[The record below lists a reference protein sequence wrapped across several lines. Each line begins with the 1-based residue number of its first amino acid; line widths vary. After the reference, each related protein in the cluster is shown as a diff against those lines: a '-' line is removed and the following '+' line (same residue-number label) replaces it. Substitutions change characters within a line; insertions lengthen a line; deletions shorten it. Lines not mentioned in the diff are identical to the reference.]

1 MICTAVSRSHKPIQ
15 YESHFPALTDLY
27 SLTGGEL
34 VSQRLALADGG
45 FRTISPL
52 VLLTDFSGLI
62 CSVTAAGSRE
72 SAIELTGF
80 ETSRVFDTTSIS
92 SPCELVQTADS
103 TPTVIR
109 KPLRTAAKRCLS

>member
-15 YESHFPALTDLY
+15 CERHFPALTDLY

-72 SAIELTGF
+72 SAIELQGLKLRA
-80 ETSRVFDTTSIS
+80 SLIKKSNGNQ
-92 SPCELVQTADS
+92 SPDGDENENEGPVYT
-103 TPTVIR
+103 I
-109 KPLRTAAKRCLS
+109 PLDE